1 LPSTNKIRF
10 VILFTS
16 LIISYYITLRVD
28 APNFDEKY
36 NRHMSIIHNTIE
48 HPYKYRL
55 LNPFITHIYYTVF
68 KIVIPEKSSFLLA
81 YTIQNFL
88 VCLFLFF
95 AAYKYLFT
103 WFDETACIA
112 GLLLFALIIPLTLT
126 GWDTLGDLTTAGL
139 MALGFYFINSGKE
152 NLLFPLLIIGAF
164 NELQIILIIL
174 FYFFGNKDGFK
185 SKSVWLRVILLT
197 VTFIIVYVFIFIL
210 RAGVAGTD
218 INTWSGRQDMI
229 FNIHNPNFILLWA
242 ILIIPLAYFA
252 FKDFSSKPKFLK
264 TNILTVIPA
273 FYVIAFFILARVREI
288 DKALTIFLI
297 LIPLALFSLFPSRL
311 KTNNSQT

>member
-1 LPSTNKIRF
+1 MPTTNKIKF

-16 LIISYYITLRVD
+16 LVISYYITLRVD

-36 NRHMSIIHNTIE
+36 NRHMSIVHNTIE

-55 LNPFITHIYYTVF
+55 LNPFITHIYYSLF
-68 KIVIPEKSSFLLA
+68 KYVISEKSSFLLA

-112 GLLLFALIIPLTLT
+112 GLLLFALIIPLALT

-152 NLLFPLLIIGAF
+152 NLLFPLLIAGAF
-164 NELQIILIIL
+164 NELQIILVIL
-174 FYFFGNKDGFK
+174 FYLFGNKDGLK
-185 SKSVWLRVILLT
+185 SKTVWVRSFLLT
-197 VTFIIVYVFIFIL
+197 VTFLIVYTLIFTL
-210 RAGVAGTD
+210 RGGIISTD
-218 INTWSGRQDMI
+218 ISTWSGRQDML
-229 FNIHNPNFILLWA
+229 FNIHNPNFIILWA

-252 FKDFSSKPKFLK
+252 LKEFSSKPKFLK
-264 TNILTVIPA
+264 TNILTVIPV
-273 FYVIAFFILARVREI
+273 FYVIALFILARMREI

-297 LIPLALFSLFPSRL
+297 LIPLALFSLFPTHLR
-311 KTNNSQT
+311 TNNTKT